1 QENSAQG
8 QVMDL
13 ASLTSPEYPEN
24 LLAVHYSGTVRSNLF
39 FEAQYSARNFTF
51 KNAGGQSTDLIQGTT
66 LSDNQTGAFWWA
78 PRYCAVCGE
87 EERDNTSLVLKGS
100 YLYSTPNMGSH
111 NVVFGFDTFNDRRT
125 GDNHQSGSDWHFWA
139 TSSTI
144 VDGTIYPIVTPGFST
159 YIINWPILEASSGTN
174 FRTHSLSVNDHWT
187 FNRHFTFN
195 LALRYDKNAG
205 PDGSDNL
212 VANDDA
218 WSPPPRIVGT
228 PPGSGR

>member
-1 QENSAQG
+1 TVSPFGESKVDQLVPTYEFTVGGPVVRDRTWFFFAGRLESADTSRETIFTDLPYTFSQEEQRLEFKATQSLTPEHRLQVAYTDVRRSQENSAQG

-78 PRYCAVCGE
+78 PLYCAVCGE

-111 NVVFGFDTFNDRRT
+111 N
-125 GDNHQSGSDWHFWA
+125 
-139 TSSTI
+139 
-144 VDGTIYPIVTPGFST
+144 
-159 YIINWPILEASSGTN
+159 
-174 FRTHSLSVNDHWT
+174 
-187 FNRHFTFN
+187 
-195 LALRYDKNAG
+195 
-205 PDGSDNL
+205 
-212 VANDDA
+212 
-218 WSPPPRIVGT
+218 
-228 PPGSGR
+228 